1 MTCPERDRTMKKRD
15 KKLSLHR
22 ETVLRLDSGDLRNAI
37 GGTGID
43 TSCGEPN
50 CCDDGTTIG
59 RIQQLER

>member
-1 MTCPERDRTMKKRD
+1 MPGKGSNMKKRES
-15 KKLSLHR
+15 KLQLHR
-22 ETVLRLDSGDLRNAI
+22 ETVRRLDSGDLRQAF

>member
-1 MTCPERDRTMKKRD
+1 MNKRD

-22 ETVLRLDSGDLRNAI
+22 ETVLRLDSGDLRQAF